1 MGKVVTVMNM
11 KGGVGKTTITANAA
25 LRVSRINK
33 SKDVGRRVLVI
44 DYDPQFNLSQALLP
58 SKQYF
63 ELEKK
68 GKTVLSVLQEDS
80 AKLDPF
86 KLMIPGSSKPPKVAE
101 LAAPIRLDSV
111 TGGRLDLIPSTL
123 SLMYVALG
131 QADGQVDVIE
141 RRFSEFIREATKI
154 YDLILIDC
162 HPAGSLMTRTA
173 LSNSDHVV
181 IPVAPSN
188 YSLRGIALMMDFIS
202 KAKQPGSAVGTH
214 ILFNRVERKGVS
226 SHETTVRANPRFA
239 GYCLKSTLK
248 QYKVFSDLAEGRG
261 FVDFSSKPY
270 STEAFHNL
278 NEVCRELLA
287 RVGA

>member
-1 MGKVVTVMNM
+1 
-11 KGGVGKTTITANAA
+11 
-25 LRVSRINK
+25 
-33 SKDVGRRVLVI
+33 
-44 DYDPQFNLSQALLP
+44 
-58 SKQYF
+58 
-63 ELEKK
+63 
-68 GKTVLSVLQEDS
+68 
-80 AKLDPF
+80 LDPF
-86 KLMIPGSSKPPKVAE
+86 KLTVPGSSRPPKVAE
-101 LAAPIRLDSV
+101 LATNIRSDSA
-111 TGGRLDLIPSTL
+111 TGARLDLIPSTL

-141 RRFSEFIREATKI
+141 RRFAEFIAEAVEA
-154 YDLILIDC
+154 YDLVLIDC

-202 KAKQPGSAVGTH
+202 KAKQPGSTVGAH
-214 ILFNRVERKGVS
+214 ILFNRVERNGVS
-226 SHETTVRANPRFA
+226 PHETTVRANPRFA
-239 GYCLKSTLK
+239 GYCLNSRLK

-261 FVDFSSKPY
+261 FVDYSSKPY

-278 NEVCRELLA
+278 NDVCRELLL